1 MVYVQFN
8 FINFWTQTAFR
19 KNILNIYFPL
29 WWQQESMAWY
39 WGINLQGALVM
50 YGAQI
55 EEFHT
60 TYTMNVLN
68 IMG

>member
-1 MVYVQFN
+1 
-8 FINFWTQTAFR
+8 
-19 KNILNIYFPL
+19 
-29 WWQQESMAWY
+29 MAWY